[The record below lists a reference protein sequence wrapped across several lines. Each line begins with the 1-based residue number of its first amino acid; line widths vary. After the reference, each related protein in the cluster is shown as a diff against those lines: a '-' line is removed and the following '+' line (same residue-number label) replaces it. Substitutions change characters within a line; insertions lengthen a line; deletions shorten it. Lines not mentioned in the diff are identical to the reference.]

1 MSFRQFKVEWAGHV
15 CDAGWTMLI
24 IDGHNLA
31 FADDEARLALTGG
44 DPNRARVRVLGLV
57 EIYASAVRQK
67 ALVVF
72 DGTGGRPRP
81 ESKRGRVRY
90 CHSGANRTADTEII
104 DRLSQSTGK
113 RETCVVTG
121 DRTLSATARRH
132 GAKTMGVKEFLHEIE
147 RLARRRPKKPKPE
160 PAAKRTGPPQSEVEY
175 WLKEFTEAEAA
186 EIEKEIGPGPAR
198 RKKRG
203 R

>member
-1 MSFRQFKVEWAGHV
+1 
-15 CDAGWTMLI
+15 MLI

-31 FADDEARLALTGG
+31 FADEEARLALTGG
-44 DPNRARVRVLGLV
+44 KPNEARVRVLGLV
-57 EIYASAVRQK
+57 EIYASATREK

-90 CHSGANRTADTEII
+90 CHSGANRTADAEIL
-104 DRLSQSTGK
+104 DRLSHSTGQ

-121 DRTLSATARRH
+121 DRTLSAAAQRQ
-132 GAKTMGVKEFLHEIE
+132 GAKAMGVKEFLHEVE

-160 PAAKRTGPPQSEVEY
+160 PAGKRTGPPQSEVDY

-186 EIEKEIGPGPAR
+186 EIEEEEG
-198 RKKRG
+198 RKKK
-203 R
+203 